1 MLALRSPAQA
11 AIKGHRKQSST
22 DSLNSQ
28 RKRKFLSV
36 VSSETAILKP
46 VHQLHQRRISE
57 LKKQAMGEITNCK
70 E

>member
-1 MLALRSPAQA
+1 MLALRSPVQA
-11 AIKGHRKQSST
+11 ATKAHRKQSST

-46 VHQLHQRRISE
+46 VH
-57 LKKQAMGEITNCK
+57 
-70 E
+70 